1 MIRKQMRL
9 LALAAAALA
18 GGGLI
23 GPGSARA
30 DMRVVSS
37 DVTSRFL
44 ALGVSKSI
52 VIEFSADIKNVVV
65 ADRTIASAV
74 ALSRRR
80 VEVLGAG
87 LGQTNIYFFDDHD
100 RLLGGL
106 DVAVKDTAQPH
117 GLEDYPYPASV
128 VMITY
133 GNYDGRGSFAN
144 IPLSC
149 TPLRCLDA
157 RKPGADQPPGTENI
171 NVNSNAP
178 TGITVM
184 GPGR

>member
-1 MIRKQMRL
+1 MIRKRMSCL
-9 LALAAAALA
+9 ALVLAALAAGSA
-18 GGGLI
+18 I

-44 ALGVSKSI
+44 AIGVSKSV

-80 VEVLGAG
+80 VEVIGAG
-87 LGQTNIYFFDDHD
+87 LGQTNIFFFDDHD
-100 RLLGGL
+100 RPLGGL

-117 GLEDYPYPASV
+117 GLEDYPYPATV
-128 VMITY
+128 VMVTY
-133 GNYDGRGSFAN
+133 GGGPNGIYSI

-149 TPLRCLDA
+149 SPFRCLDA

-171 NVNSNAP
+171 NINSNAP
-178 TGITVM
+178 TGVNVM
-184 GPGR
+184 AK

>member
-1 MIRKQMRL
+1 MICERTSRL
-9 LALAAAALA
+9 ALLLAALAA
-18 GGGLI
+18 GGMI
-23 GPGSARA
+23 GPGGARA

-44 ALGVSKSI
+44 AIGVSKSV

-87 LGQTNIYFFDDHD
+87 LGQTNIFFFDDHD

-128 VMITY
+128 VVVTY
-133 GNYDGRGSFAN
+133 GGGPNGIYSL

-149 TPLRCLDA
+149 TPFRCLDA

-171 NVNSNAP
+171 NINSNNP
-178 TGITVM
+178 TGVNVM
-184 GPGR
+184 AK

>member
-1 MIRKQMRL
+1 MIRKRISRL
-9 LALAAAALA
+9 ALVLAALAA
-18 GGGLI
+18 GGAI
-23 GPGSARA
+23 SPDSARA

-44 ALGVSKSI
+44 ALGVSKS
-52 VIEFSADIKNVVV
+52 VVLEFSADVKNVVV

-80 VEVLGAG
+80 VEVIGAG

-100 RLLGGL
+100 RLIGGL
-106 DVAVKDTAQPH
+106 DVAIKDTAQPH

-128 VMITY
+128 VMVTY
-133 GNYDGRGSFAN
+133 GGGPNGVYATV
-144 IPLSC
+144 PLSC
-149 TPLRCLDA
+149 TPFRCLDA

-171 NVNSNAP
+171 NINSNTP
-178 TGITVM
+178 TGVNVT
-184 GPGR
+184 GK

>member
-1 MIRKQMRL
+1 MIRTRTSRL
-9 LALAAAALA
+9 ALVLAALAA
-18 GGGLI
+18 GGVICSGA
-23 GPGSARA
+23 ARA

-44 ALGVSKSI
+44 ALGVSKSV

-80 VEVLGAG
+80 VEVIGAG

-106 DVAVKDTAQPH
+106 DVAIKDTAQPH

-128 VMITY
+128 VMVTY
-133 GNYDGRGSFAN
+133 GGGPNGIYSMV
-144 IPLSC
+144 PLSC
-149 TPLRCLDA
+149 TPYRCLDA

-171 NVNSNAP
+171 NINSNNP
-178 TGITVM
+178 TGVNVNA
-184 GPGR
+184 GR

>member
-1 MIRKQMRL
+1 MIRKQMSRL
-9 LALAAAALA
+9 ALLVAALAAGGVMGA
-18 GGGLI
+18 GPAG
-23 GPGSARA
+23 A

-44 ALGVSKSI
+44 AIGVSKS
-52 VIEFSADIKNVVV
+52 VVLEFSADIKSVVV
-65 ADRTIASAV
+65 ADRTVASAV

-80 VEVLGAG
+80 VEVIGAG
-87 LGQTNIYFFDDHD
+87 LGQTNIFFFDDHD
-100 RLLGGL
+100 RPIGGL

-128 VMITY
+128 VMVTY
-133 GNYDGRGSFAN
+133 GGGPNGVYSL

-149 TPLRCLDA
+149 TPFRCLDA

-171 NVNSNAP
+171 NINSNTP
-178 TGITVM
+178 TGVTVS

>member
-1 MIRKQMRL
+1 MIRKRISR
-9 LALAAAALA
+9 LALILAAVAA
-18 GGGLI
+18 GGAI
-23 GPGSARA
+23 APGAARA
-30 DMRVVSS
+30 DMRVISS

-52 VIEFSADIKNVVV
+52 VIEFSADIKNIVV
-65 ADRTIASAV
+65 ADRTVASAL

-100 RLLGGL
+100 RLIGGL
-106 DVAVKDTAQPH
+106 DVAIKDTAQPH

-128 VMITY
+128 VMVTV
-133 GNYDGRGSFAN
+133 GNYDGKGGFVTQ
-144 IPLSC
+144 PLSC
-149 TPLRCLDA
+149 TPYRCLDA

-171 NVNSNAP
+171 DINSNTP
-178 TGITVM
+178 TGVNVT
-184 GPGR
+184 GGR

>member
-1 MIRKQMRL
+1 MVRKRINR
-9 LALAAAALA
+9 LALVLAAVAASA
-18 GGGLI
+18 AI
-23 GPGSARA
+23 GPGGARA

-44 ALGVSKSI
+44 ALGISKSI

-100 RLLGGL
+100 RLIGGL
-106 DVAVKDTAQPH
+106 DVAIKDTAQPH

-128 VMITY
+128 VMVTY
-133 GNYDGRGSFAN
+133 GNYDGKGSFVTL
-144 IPLSC
+144 PLSC
-149 TPLRCLDA
+149 TPYRCLDA

-171 NVNSNAP
+171 SINSNAP
-178 TGITVM
+178 TGITIA
-184 GPGR
+184 GGK

>member
-1 MIRKQMRL
+1 MIRKRMSCL
-9 LALAAAALA
+9 ALVLAALAAGSA
-18 GGGLI
+18 I

-44 ALGVSKSI
+44 AIGVSKSV

-80 VEVLGAG
+80 VEVIGAG
-87 LGQTNIYFFDDHD
+87 LGQTNIFFFDDHD
-100 RLLGGL
+100 RPLGGL

-117 GLEDYPYPASV
+117 VLEDYPYPATV
-128 VMITY
+128 VMVTY
-133 GNYDGRGSFAN
+133 GGGPNGIYSI

-149 TPLRCLDA
+149 SPFRCLDA

-171 NVNSNAP
+171 NINSNNP
-178 TGITVM
+178 TGVNVM
-184 GPGR
+184 AK